1 MCPTNIDVL
10 QAKINDRGIAAV
22 AYNVLIRPGVS
33 LGLGMSLDTQN
44 LKEASHKVGKTCHV
58 KAETDMIQVGTSFE
72 FSA

>member
-1 MCPTNIDVL
+1 MYYVNIDCL

-44 LKEASHKVGKTCHV
+44 LKEASHKVGKICHV
-58 KAETDMIQVGTSFE
+58 KAETDMTQVGTSFE